1 VLVVA
6 GTVRLP
12 ADNLDQA
19 RPVMAA
25 MIQASRAED
34 GCLDYAYAEDVLEPG
49 LIRVLERW
57 RDQPALDRHLAS
69 EHIKT
74 WRAAWSELGL
84 HDRSLV
90 VYEAGEPQAT

>member
-1 VLVVA
+1 MLVVT

-12 ADNLDQA
+12 PANLDQA

-25 MIQASRAED
+25 MIRASRAED

-49 LIRVLERW
+49 LIRILERW

-69 EHIKT
+69 DHIKT
-74 WRAAWSELGL
+74 WRAHWPELEL
-84 HDRSLV
+84 HDRNLV
-90 VYEAGEPQAT
+90 VYEAGEPRAT